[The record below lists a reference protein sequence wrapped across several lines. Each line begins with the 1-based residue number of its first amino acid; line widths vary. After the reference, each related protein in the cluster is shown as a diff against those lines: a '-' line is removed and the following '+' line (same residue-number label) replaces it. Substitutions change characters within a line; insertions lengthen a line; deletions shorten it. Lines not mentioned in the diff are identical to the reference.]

1 MDTSAITALL
11 ARPDLTSEQ
20 RTVLTRLA
28 DLLTSLSPQKAVIT
42 EASVE
47 AKSHRAQVM
56 ITHRDE
62 PDMSL
67 SIAIDRRN
75 VVVGHPFD
83 HEHFGEPYD
92 DRSPLDAI
100 DYLRRCLSGQ
110 LKVEVTH
117 GILWRRAGT
126 YERAGE
132 SWGLVAKS
140 YIPFPLGR
148 WLAREPTRSQVI
160 SFT

>member
-1 MDTSAITALL
+1 MDTSAITAISE
-11 ARPDLTSEQ
+11 RPDLTAEQ
-20 RTVLTRLA
+20 RTVVTRLA
-28 DLLTSLSPQKAVIT
+28 DLLTSLSPQKAVIA
-42 EASVE
+42 EAYVE
-47 AKSHRAQVM
+47 AKSHRVQVM
-56 ITHRDE
+56 ITHRDD

-67 SIAIDRRN
+67 SIAINRRN

-92 DRSPLDAI
+92 DRSQLDAI
-100 DYLRRCLSGQ
+100 DYVQRSITGE

-117 GILWRRAGT
+117 GILWQRTET

-132 SWGLVAKS
+132 TWKLIAKS

-148 WLAREPTRSQVI
+148 WLAREPTRSQLI
-160 SFT
+160 SFS